1 MLAASTD
8 AFTLYFKLLLAIQ
21 NIVICCLLMM
31 CLLILFS
38 IILFRRTQVH
48 CTIAVDFTGS
58 NGDPTKPSSLHY
70 ITNTQPNMYEQ
81 ALRAVGEIIQEYD
94 TSVFSSSHV

>member
-1 MLAASTD
+1 MNALFGTL
-8 AFTLYFKLLLAIQ
+8 TILYFNLFLAVL
-21 NIVICCLLMM
+21 NIVSCSLSMM
-31 CLLILFS
+31 CL
-38 IILFRRTQVH
+38 LFRRTQVH

-94 TSVFSSSHV
+94 TSVFSYSDE